1 MRHRQKINQYTN
13 LSDDQLDISKWLS
26 IEITNLDENVRPV
39 FLQRKKAIDLYF
51 NTDLSI
57 SEIEKKVG
65 VRKKDLYIF
74 IDRCLKLDEYGD
86 VYGYRSLIPNKNI
99 KTYTREEF
107 PTGKMRQAS
116 GAFTLLLDEFP
127 KIKDLIDNLYLKQ
140 GNKRLHEPVIRKKN
154 IHRKFI
160 EACKE
165 ENINLN
171 EYPFTTKD
179 LAKRSLERYL
189 RKLDFNHFAKA
200 TKRHSKTAFKTAIHT
215 GIGEKNTPAIIEP
228 FQRVQFDGH
237 RIDLLLAI
245 KFKTPDGHEI
255 IDTMNRVWLLTII
268 DEATRL
274 VLGYHIC
281 LNAEYSAADVL
292 KCIKN
297 AIVPKECFNFTI
309 PGFRYPD
316 NCGFHSQVIE
326 KTQWALWDEF
336 LFDNGKSN
344 LAAIVQDRLEH
355 IVKCSI
361 NAGPVDTP
369 ERRGIIERFFGTLEE
384 NFYHRLPNTTGSNP
398 QDPKRNNAE
407 KNAIKYEITE
417 SEIEELTELI
427 LATYNGTPHSS
438 LNNLS
443 PLESL
448 NVHLADGLMLRKL
461 PETERNNIIFFSKKE
476 TRKISGNSSSGRR
489 PHVQYENV
497 IYRNEV
503 LERSPQLIGTKLT
516 LLVNIDDLRVIQA
529 FLPDGSSLGYLYAT
543 GKWSMQKHSLK
554 IRKAINQLKNKKLIY
569 FTNNEDPIDVF
580 YKYLADKSA
589 KSKKTRNSLS
599 VLNKEISQER
609 PTNCKLINSDFVN
622 SQSANKQTGSKGR
635 EDTKDFIKSQN
646 PVKRKFKKTITY

>member
-1 MRHRQKINQYTN
+1 M
-13 LSDDQLDISKWLS
+13 
-26 IEITNLDENVRPV
+26 E
-39 FLQRKKAIDLYF
+39 KA
-51 NTDLSI
+51 T
-57 SEIEKKVG
+57 
-65 VRKKDLYIF
+65 
-74 IDRCLKLDEYGD
+74 
-86 VYGYRSLIPNKNI
+86 
-99 KTYTREEF
+99 
-107 PTGKMRQAS
+107 
-116 GAFTLLLDEFP
+116 GAFTLLLVEHP
-127 KIKDLIDNLYLKQ
+127 KIKDLINDLYLKE
-140 GNKRLHEPVIRKKN
+140 GNKRLQEPVMRKKN

-160 EACKE
+160 EACKS
-165 ENINLN
+165 ENITFN

-189 RKLDFNHFAKA
+189 KKLDLNHFAKTA
-200 TKRHSKTAFKTAIHT
+200 KRYSKTAFKTAIHT
-215 GIGEKNTPAIIEP
+215 GVGEKNTPVITEP

-237 RIDLLLAI
+237 RIDAILAI
-245 KFKTPDGHEI
+245 KFTTPDGLEVTDI
-255 IDTMNRVWLLTII
+255 MNRIWLLTII
-268 DEATRL
+268 DEATRV

-281 LNAEYSAADVL
+281 LNTEYSSADVL

-297 AIVPKECFNFTI
+297 AIVPKKPFNFTI
-309 PGFRYPD
+309 PGFKYPD
-316 NCGFHSQVIE
+316 HGGFHSLKIE
-326 KTQWALWDEF
+326 ESQWALWDEF
-336 LFDNGKSN
+336 LFDNSKSN
-344 LAAIVQDRLEH
+344 LAAIVKERLDH

-369 ERRGIIERFFGTLEE
+369 ERRAIIERFFGILEE

-443 PLESL
+443 PLETL
-448 NVHLADGLMLRKL
+448 NMHLANGLMLRKL

-489 PHVQYENV
+489 PHIQYENV

-569 FTNNEDPIDVF
+569 YTNNEDPIDIY
-580 YKYLADKSA
+580 YKYLADKSR

-599 VLNKEISQER
+599 VLNKDISQER
-609 PTNCKLINSDFVN
+609 LTNSKSINSDFVK
-622 SQSANKQTGSKGR
+622 SQSANKQAGSKGR
-635 EDTKDFIKSQN
+635 EDTKDSIKSQS